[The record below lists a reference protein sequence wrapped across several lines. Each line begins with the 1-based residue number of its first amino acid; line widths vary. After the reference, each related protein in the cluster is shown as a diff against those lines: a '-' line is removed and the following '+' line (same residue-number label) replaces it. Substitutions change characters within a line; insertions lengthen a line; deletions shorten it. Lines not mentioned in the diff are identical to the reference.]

1 MSTGEQ
7 IEREL
12 KVQTRVYSS
21 AETLR
26 SQLLLTQQMTQH
38 TNILSINKTDAI
50 VFRLLFSD

>member
-26 SQLLLTQQMTQH
+26 SQLLLTQQMIQH